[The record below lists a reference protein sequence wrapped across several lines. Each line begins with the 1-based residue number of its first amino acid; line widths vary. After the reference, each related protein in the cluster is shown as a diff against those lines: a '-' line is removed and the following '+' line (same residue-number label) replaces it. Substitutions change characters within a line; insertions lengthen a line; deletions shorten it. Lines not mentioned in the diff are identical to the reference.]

1 MTTSTFSAVLLQAAP
16 AGPSP
21 LYTFG
26 MMAAL
31 FAIFYFLLIRP
42 QQKRAKEHREM
53 VEAVKRGD
61 SVVTGGGLVGK
72 VAKVMDTEIQIDLAE
87 GVRVTAVKGTL
98 QDVRSKTAPKPAN
111 DTRSKAKKS

>member
-1 MTTSTFSAVLLQAAP
+1 MTMPTLSAVLLQAAP

-21 LYTFG
+21 LYTIG

-42 QQKRAKEHREM
+42 QQKKAKEHRDM
-53 VEAVKRGD
+53 VHAVQRGD
-61 SVVTGGGLVGK
+61 NVVTGGGLVGK
-72 VAKVMDTEIQIDLAE
+72 VAKVTDTEVMIDLAE

-98 QDVRSKTAPKPAN
+98 QDVRSKSAPKPAN
-111 DTRSKAKKS
+111 DTKAKAKKS

>member
-1 MTTSTFSAVLLQAAP
+1 MTVQPLIATFVQAAP

-21 LYTFG
+21 IYTIG

-42 QQKRAKEHREM
+42 QQKRAREHREM
-53 VEAVKRGD
+53 VQAVRRGD
-61 SVVTGGGLVGK
+61 RVVTAGGLVGK
-72 VAKVMDTEIQIDLAE
+72 VAKVGDGEVQIDLGE
-87 GVRVTAVKGTL
+87 GIRVTAITATL

-111 DTRSKAKKS
+111 DAKPKAK